1 MADYLPEFMRADVP
15 FDKRIERFK
24 EIVDLCKGKVAFLG
38 GAGVSTGSGIPD
50 FRSKDGIYNNPD
62 PEFARYRPEYLLSHN
77 CYAHKPQV
85 FYRFYRKFADIDKYE
100 PCLVHHKLAELER
113 KGTLK
118 GVITQ
123 NVDMLHEKAG
133 SANVM
138 KIHGTIGTNHCVR
151 CGKEFSYGWFMDYPD
166 LIPRCECGGQAKPD
180 VTLYDEKMPAHEY
193 CKAMET
199 LEDTRCLIVGGTSLQ
214 VSTAASLV
222 ANYSGEYL
230 VIINSQPTELDRY
243 ADVCFHEDINEVFGK
258 L

>member
-1 MADYLPEFMRADVP
+1 MEDYLPEFMGTDVS
-15 FDKRIERFK
+15 FDKRIEKFK
-24 EIVDLCKGKVAFLG
+24 EIVALCKGEVTFLG

-62 PEFARYRPEYLLSHN
+62 PEFARYQPEYLLSHN

-85 FYRFYRKFADIDKYE
+85 FYRFYRKFVDIDGYK
-100 PCLVHHKLAELER
+100 PCLVHYKLAELE
-113 KGTLK
+113 KEGILK

-133 SANVM
+133 SVNVM

-151 CGKEFSYGWFMDYPD
+151 CGKEFSYGQFMACKD
-166 LIPRCECGGQAKPD
+166 LIPRCECGGQVKPD
-180 VTLYDEKMPAHEY
+180 VTLYGEKMPIDEY
-193 CKAMET
+193 SRAMEVM
-199 LEDTRCLIVGGTSLQ
+199 ENTRCLIVGGTSLH

-230 VIINSQPTELDRY
+230 VIVNNQPTGFDRY
-243 ADVCFHEDINEVFGK
+243 ADVCFNEDINEVFSK
-258 L
+258 I